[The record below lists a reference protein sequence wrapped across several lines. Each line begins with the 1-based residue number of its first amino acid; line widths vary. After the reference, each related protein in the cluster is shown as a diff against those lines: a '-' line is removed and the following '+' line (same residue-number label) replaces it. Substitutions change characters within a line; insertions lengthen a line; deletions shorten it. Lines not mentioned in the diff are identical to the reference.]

1 MNPRDLLHRE
11 TGLDLEQAVVERAV
25 AERAAHLGLADPA
38 QYGNRLDAVELQALA
53 ELLVIPESWMFRD
66 REAFAAA
73 ARFVQERLSVHG
85 RRMVRIMS
93 IPCAGGEEPYS
104 MAMALKDVG
113 VAPGAFLIEAFD
125 LSEVALARARVGRY
139 TRNAFRGGDQSFRER
154 HFTQIGNEFQIDQS
168 LREQVN
174 FKQANL
180 LTLDAAASTGRYDIV
195 FCRNLLIYFDEATTN
210 GAIAR
215 LRLMLAD
222 DGLLFAGYAEV
233 PAFCSQGFTPMRTP
247 GAFALQ
253 KERRS
258 AAREPNVPNVA
269 APPPARPARRPA
281 APAATPAAATTG
293 KTAAVAAAG
302 APAKSAPPSSAAQ
315 LEQAGRLADSG
326 DLAGAAALCHSVLK
340 TEPGAAEAY
349 FILGIVSE
357 CAHKPGVADD
367 YWRRCIYLQPDHYQ
381 ALCHLAL
388 LAEQQGDSA
397 QAASLRQRAARVFG
411 RHGGVARSLP

>member
-1 MNPRDLLHRE
+1 MNPRDLLQRE
-11 TGLDLEQAVVERAV
+11 TGLDLNQLTVDRAV
-25 AERAAHLGLADPA
+25 AQRIAALGLADPA
-38 QYGNRLDAVELQALA
+38 RYPALLNGDELQALA
-53 ELLVIPESWMFRD
+53 ELVVIPESWMFRD
-66 REAFAAA
+66 PEAFFAA
-73 ARFVQERLSVHG
+73 ARFVSQRLATHPL
-85 RRMVRIMS
+85 RTVRILS

-104 MAMALKDVG
+104 MAMALQDAG
-113 VAPGAFLIEAFD
+113 VDRGAFRIDAVD
-125 LSEVALARARVGRY
+125 LSEVALARARQGRY
-139 TRNAFRGGDQSFRER
+139 TRNAFRGGNLAFRER
-154 HFTQIGNEFQIDQS
+154 YFTQVGSEYQIDPA

-174 FKQANL
+174 FSHGNL
-180 LTLDAAASTGRYDIV
+180 LTIDAAASSGRYDIV

-233 PAFCSQGFTPMRTP
+233 PAFCSQGFTPMRSP

-258 AAREPNVPNVA
+258 ASRVAQPQPAAAVVPA
-269 APPPARPARRPA
+269 ALRPAPRVPA
-281 APAATPAAATTG
+281 PAPSAPTGAAHAAASAPAARNPAAS
-293 KTAAVAAAG
+293 VAE
-302 APAKSAPPSSAAQ
+302 Q
-315 LEQAGRLADSG
+315 LEQASSLADSG
-326 DLAGAAALCHSVLK
+326 ELAAAAALCHQLLQ

-349 FILGIVSE
+349 FILGMISE
-357 CAHKPGVADD
+357 CQNKPGVADG

-388 LAEQQGDSA
+388 LAEQQGDA
-397 QAASLRQRAARVFG
+397 TQAAALRQRAARVYG